1 MRMWITA
8 TVAALAIANTAWAG
22 GPNGGMDA
30 PLPIFRVTSAEV
42 HLTFTA
48 ARDKNQLARDIARG
62 DFQILRDGRQIED
75 IVSFSP
81 YNDGALSTLVMVDVS
96 DSMLPGLSLERA
108 ASQWLQSNSDAARD
122 RVSFLDFG
130 NDVQPDNKLPI
141 SKRHLTSLYD
151 ALMEVLPKFARLTSG
166 RRSLI
171 LMTDGIDNY
180 SLHSLYEVIAMAQRY
195 DIAVYAVTAHPD
207 KKQFYRADVLE
218 LLCNETGGRYFEVR
232 KTDAMIAAVSQIT
245 QELRN
250 GYDVVFRP
258 DSATAG
264 MHEVS
269 IHPTQRKLRF
279 FHRTAYFQPT
289 ATNDVASLR

>member
-1 MRMWITA
+1 M
-8 TVAALAIANTAWAG
+8 
-22 GPNGGMDA
+22 
-30 PLPIFRVTSAEV
+30 PIFRVTSAEV

-269 IHPTQRKLRF
+269 IHPTQR
-279 FHRTAYFQPT
+279 
-289 ATNDVASLR
+289 